1 MERKRPSESGFRALL
16 ILGAVTTTILAV
28 WALVWTS
35 ALGDVLGLR
44 QVGRALGM
52 SRMYGAALVAIA
64 VCYALAAAQP
74 QRSRSL
80 LVPLFVFPIAT
91 ALAVI
96 AGLARGEIRA
106 GQGIAF
112 VAYNLAYGFLY
123 FRLYPRV
130 AGPDTEVNTSR
141 NAEP

>member
-1 MERKRPSESGFRALL
+1 MERKRPSESGFRWLL
-16 ILGAVTTTILAV
+16 ILGAITTTVLAV
-28 WALVWTS
+28 WAIVWTS
-35 ALGDVLGLR
+35 ALGNILGLR
-44 QVGRALGM
+44 QVGKALGL
-52 SRMYGAALVAIA
+52 SRMYGGALIALA

-74 QRSRSL
+74 QRSRAL

-91 ALAVI
+91 ALTVI

-112 VAYNLAYGFLY
+112 VLYNLAYGFLY

-130 AGPDTEVNTSR
+130 AGPETDVNTSR